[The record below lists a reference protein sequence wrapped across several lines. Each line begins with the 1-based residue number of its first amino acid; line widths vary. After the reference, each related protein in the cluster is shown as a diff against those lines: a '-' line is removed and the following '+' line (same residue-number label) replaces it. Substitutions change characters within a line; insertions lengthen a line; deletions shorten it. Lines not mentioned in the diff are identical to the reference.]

1 VPIPYRRV
9 MLPGFALAMLAGLAG
24 CSSAPSPAAS
34 LATAVA
40 ACQRAT
46 PARLPA
52 AAGQQPGDIRWSVSL
67 GRCTRDS
74 GQTWSPSGL
83 TSPTTWA
90 TPAPGGRLAVLAG
103 GAVSMFNTATGAR
116 LWRREV
122 APGGKAAFE
131 TLDATQSLV
140 MVQFRTVKNT
150 VSTFLDAGSGQPVGK
165 MNAVLSGEPFLVG
178 KSVVV
183 SDRRTTLAGY
193 DPATGLTRWR
203 ATVPDAPTAGAEV
216 NDGTT
221 VYLNSGASSENAA
234 PMRRIDRL
242 DAATGQLLAPL
253 TLNQALGFDLSAEGG
268 NDFAQGLLLLGVSSP
283 STQTV
288 AVDPRSGAVKWTYPG
303 DVVSEGGLFTYFD
316 QGSNELT
323 AISPGTGRAA
333 WNLQQS
339 GLNTEGGPQVLLATP
354 GYAVAWSPA
363 AAERW
368 VVTGIRPGGG
378 TAWSS
383 TRFPGAVFLANDA
396 STVYVIGCTPGKQP
410 GVCAD
415 LTLAAVAA

>member
-1 VPIPYRRV
+1 VLIRFRRAV
-9 MLPGFALAMLAGLAG
+9 ALGFALAMVAGLTA

-34 LATAVA
+34 LATAIA

-52 AAGQQPGDIRWSVSL
+52 ATGPQPGDIRWSVSL
-67 GRCTRDS
+67 GRCSKNS
-74 GQTWSPSGL
+74 GQTWCPSGL
-83 TSPTTWA
+83 TAPTVWA

-116 LWRREV
+116 LWRRDV
-122 APGGKAAFE
+122 APGVKAEFA

-150 VSTFLDAGSGQPVGK
+150 VSTFLDAKSGQPVGT
-165 MNAVLSGEPFLVG
+165 MNAVLNGEPFLVG

-193 DPATGLTRWR
+193 DPATGETRWR
-203 ATVPDAPTAGAEV
+203 VTVPDAPDARAEV

-221 VYLNSGASSENAA
+221 VYLNAEASSENAA

-253 TLNQALGFDLSAEGG
+253 TLTQALGFDLSAEGG
-268 NDFAQGLLLLGVSSP
+268 NDIAQGLLLLGVSSP
-283 STQTV
+283 SVQTV
-288 AVDPRSGAVKWTYPG
+288 AADPGSGAVKWTYPG

-339 GLNTEGGPQVLLATP
+339 GLNTEGGPEVLLATP

-368 VVTGIRPGGG
+368 VVTGIRPEGG
-378 TAWSS
+378 TAWTSG
-383 TRFPGAVFLANDA
+383 RFPEAVFLAHDA
-396 STVYVIGCTPGKQP
+396 STVYVMSCTPWKQP

>member
-1 VPIPYRRV
+1 MPIPFRRAI
-9 MLPGFALAMLAGLAG
+9 LLGFALAVAAGLAG

-40 ACQRAT
+40 ACQQAT
-46 PARLPA
+46 PARPPA

-67 GRCTRDS
+67 GRCTRNS
-74 GQTWSPSGL
+74 GQTWTSSGL
-83 TSPTTWA
+83 NSPTVWA
-90 TPAPGGRLAVLAG
+90 TPAPGGRVAVLAG
-103 GAVSMFNTATGAR
+103 GAVSMFSTATGAR
-116 LWRREV
+116 LWRRQV

-150 VSTFLDAGSGQPVGK
+150 VSTFLDAGSGQPLGK
-165 MNAVLSGEPFLVG
+165 TNAVLNGEPFLVG
-178 KSVVV
+178 KSVAV
-183 SDRRTTLAGY
+183 SDGRTTLAGY
-193 DPATGLTRWR
+193 DPATGMTRWR
-203 ATVPDAPTAGAEV
+203 VTVPDAPDAQAEV
-216 NDGTT
+216 NDGAT
-221 VYLNSGASSENAA
+221 VYLNSEAGGENAA

-242 DAATGQLLAPL
+242 DAATGRLLAPL
-253 TLNQALGFDLSAEGG
+253 TLNRALGFDLSAEGG

-288 AVDPRSGAVKWTYPG
+288 AVDPGSGAVKWTHPG

-323 AISPGTGRAA
+323 AISPGTGQAA
-333 WNLQQS
+333 WNLQRS
-339 GLNTEGGPQVLLATP
+339 GLNTEGGPQVLLALP

-363 AAERW
+363 AVERW

-378 TAWSS
+378 TAWAS
-383 TRFPGAVFLANDA
+383 TRFPEAAFLANDA
-396 STVYVIGCTPGKQP
+396 STVYVISCTPWKQP

-415 LTLAAVAA
+415 VTLAAVAA